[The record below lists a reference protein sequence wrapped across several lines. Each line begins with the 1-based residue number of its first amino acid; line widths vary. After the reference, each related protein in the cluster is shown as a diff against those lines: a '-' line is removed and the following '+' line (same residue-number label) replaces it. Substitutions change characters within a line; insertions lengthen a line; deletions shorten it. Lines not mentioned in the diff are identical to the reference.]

1 MKKNEIRSYE
11 EIKILIKKEKQ
22 ESLDRFSQKDLKSE
36 LSDRWAAQNKKLPLF
51 PGISWKPVLV
61 AGCLILALALGSW
74 MAYQKL
80 TSSPFEKSIAQIEKI
95 LSRFPLDAKIK
106 NRPVGTFEPP
116 EYLIQEWRKIRA
128 EKDLHLFF
136 SQILKNFKEV

>member
-1 MKKNEIRSYE
+1 MKKNEIKSYE
-11 EIKILIKKEKQ
+11 EIKTLIKKERQK
-22 ESLDRFSQKDLKSE
+22 SLDRFLQKDFKLE
-36 LSDRWAAQNKKLPLF
+36 LSARWDEQNKKTSPF
-51 PGISWKPVLV
+51 SGISWKPVLI
-61 AGCLILALALGSW
+61 AGCLFLALVLGSW

-80 TSSPFEKSIAQIEKI
+80 TPSPFEKSVAQIEKI
-95 LSRFPLDAKIK
+95 LSQFPLDTKIR